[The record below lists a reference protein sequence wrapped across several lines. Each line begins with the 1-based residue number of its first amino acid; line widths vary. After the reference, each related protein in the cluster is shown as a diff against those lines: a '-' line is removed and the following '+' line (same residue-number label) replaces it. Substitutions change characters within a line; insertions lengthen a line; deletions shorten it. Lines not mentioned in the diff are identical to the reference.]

1 MSLNATPYRLMI
13 TGGGT
18 GGHIFPAVAVAT
30 EFRNRFPDS
39 DVLFVGAKGRMEMT
53 RVPEA
58 GFRIIGLWI
67 SGFQRKFTISNLLL
81 PLKLLVSYLKA
92 HRLISRF
99 RPHAVVGTGGY
110 ASGPLMF
117 AAVHRGVPTVI
128 QEQNSYAGL
137 ANKQLAASASA
148 ICVAYDGMEKY
159 FPADKVRFTGNPVRR
174 NILQE
179 GLSREEAAKKFGL
192 DPSQK
197 IILVVGG
204 SLGARTLNHCIEKGA
219 ATLEQEN
226 IQVLWQTGKL
236 YYQSMAASAAASKKN
251 IVVMDFIQDMA
262 AAYAA
267 ADLVISRAGALAIS
281 ELCLVGKP
289 VVLVPSPYVAE
300 DHQTKNAMALVNK
313 GAARLVKDS
322 EAMNTLV
329 PEVLNLL
336 RQPEVCS
343 ALSASIRSM
352 GRPAA
357 TQQIVEEIVQLIKN
371 NAR

>member
-1 MSLNATPYRLMI
+1 MQVNAVPYRLMI

-30 EFRNRFPDS
+30 EFRSRFPDS

-67 SGFQRKFTISNLLL
+67 SGFQRRLIMTNLLL
-81 PLKLLVSYLKA
+81 PLKMLVSYLKA

-137 ANKQLAASASA
+137 ANKRLASSART
-148 ICVAYDGMEKY
+148 ICVAYDGMDKY
-159 FPADKVRFTGNPVRR
+159 FPAEKIKLTGNPVRS

-179 GLSREEAAKKFGL
+179 GLKKEEAIKKFGL
-192 DPSQK
+192 DPSKK

-204 SLGARTLNHCIEKGA
+204 SLGARTLNECIENGA
-219 ATLEQEN
+219 AELGKEN
-226 IQVLWQTGKL
+226 IQVIWQTGKL
-236 YYQSMAASAAASKKN
+236 YYQSISKSAATNQRN

-262 AAYAA
+262 AAYTA

-281 ELCLVGKP
+281 ELCIAGKP
-289 VVLVPSPYVAE
+289 VVLVPSPHVAE

-322 EAMNTLV
+322 EATSRLV
-329 PEVLNLL
+329 GEVLNLL
-336 RQPEVCS
+336 RQPHVCS
-343 ALSASIRSM
+343 DLSRSIRALA
-352 GRPAA
+352 RPEA
-357 TQQIVEEIVQLIKN
+357 TKEIVDEIVELIKTS
-371 NAR
+371 AR

>member
-1 MSLNATPYRLMI
+1 MI

-30 EFRNRFPDS
+30 EFRSRFPDS

-67 SGFQRKFTISNLLL
+67 SGFQRRLTISNLLL
-81 PLKLLVSYLKA
+81 PLKMLVSYIKA

-128 QEQNSYAGL
+128 QEQNSYAGM
-137 ANKQLAASASA
+137 ANKQLASSASS

-159 FPADKVRFTGNPVRR
+159 FPAAKVKLTGNPVRR

-179 GLSREEAAKKFGL
+179 GLSREEAARKFGL
-192 DPSQK
+192 DPSKK

-204 SLGARTLNHCIEKGA
+204 SLGARTLNQCIEKGA
-219 ATLEQEN
+219 AELEKEN
-226 IQVLWQTGKL
+226 VQVIWQTGKL
-236 YYQSMAASAAASKKN
+236 YYQAMVASAAASQKN
-251 IVVMDFIQDMA
+251 IVVLDFIQDMA

-281 ELCLVGKP
+281 ELCIAGKP
-289 VVLVPSPYVAE
+289 VVLVPSPHVAE

-313 GAARLVKDS
+313 GAARVVKDS
-322 EAMNTLV
+322 EAVNNLV
-329 PEVLNLL
+329 SEVLTLL

-343 ALSASIRSM
+343 SLSSSIRAM
-352 GRPAA
+352 ARPEA
-357 TQQIVEEIVQLIKN
+357 TKEIVEEIVQLIKTS
-371 NAR
+371 AR